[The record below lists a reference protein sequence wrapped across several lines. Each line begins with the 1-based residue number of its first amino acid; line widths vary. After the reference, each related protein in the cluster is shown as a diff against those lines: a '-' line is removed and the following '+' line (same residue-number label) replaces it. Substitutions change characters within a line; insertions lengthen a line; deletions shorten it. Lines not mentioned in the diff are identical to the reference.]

1 MEAITG
7 GNGGTP
13 ASAGGV
19 PYIDVFFYV
28 LGRIRVHSSDI
39 RTYFRGRGHSL
50 RSIRRSLQALLRAGY
65 IVRDGRT
72 YPVSESRVAPV
83 PGKGVVVISP
93 IEAGYPGPRPTDA
106 HHGWRACADE
116 EFPAPVA

>member
-1 MEAITG
+1 MMEAMEAITG

-19 PYIDVFFYV
+19 LYIDVFFYV

-39 RTYFRGRGHSL
+39 RTYFRGRGHSH
-50 RSIRRSLQALLRAGY
+50 RSIRRSVQPLVRAGY

-72 YPVSESRVAPV
+72 YLVSESRVALV
-83 PGKGVVVISP
+83 PGRGVVVIPPSRLGIP
-93 IEAGYPGPRPTDA
+93 DLDLLTLIRLASVYR
-106 HHGWRACADE
+106 
-116 EFPAPVA
+116 